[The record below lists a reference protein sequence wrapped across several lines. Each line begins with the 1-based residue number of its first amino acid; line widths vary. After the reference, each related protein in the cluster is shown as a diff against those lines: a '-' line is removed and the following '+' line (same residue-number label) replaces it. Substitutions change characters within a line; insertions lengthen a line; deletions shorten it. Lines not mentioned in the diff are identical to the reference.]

1 MSTTPKYHTVIFV
14 PHAKARFRKFRV
26 SDRQLRFGA
35 VAAVVA
41 FLLALSSSVSFVAGI
56 RSSSESARLRQENRR
71 LRDANQRYSDSIS
84 GLRTRLDNFE
94 LQTKRLAI
102 LAGLSDSRELARGGA
117 GGPHL
122 PAGTGDAEIQP
133 DSTASIIALRGESLG
148 VASRLS
154 AIERLFRERL
164 TVLASTPTIA
174 PVVGIPTNGF
184 GTRTDPFEGGPEYH
198 PALDIASSVG
208 SPVVSPAGGVVVR
221 AGWENGYGNLVEVS
235 HGFGYVTRY
244 GHLSRIDVKA
254 GATVARGDRLG
265 LVGTTG
271 RSTGP
276 HLHYEI
282 VVDGRHVNPLEY
294 ILDAF

>member
-1 MSTTPKYHTVIFV
+1 MSQTPKYHTVIFV
-14 PHAKARFRKFRV
+14 PHAKARFRKFRI

-35 VAAVVA
+35 IAAGLS
-41 FLLALSSSVSFVAGI
+41 FLLALSSTVSFVAGI
-56 RSSSESARLRQENRR
+56 RSSSESARLRSENRR
-71 LRDANQRYSDSIS
+71 LRDANQRYSDSIAS
-84 GLRTRLDNFE
+84 LRQRLDGFE
-94 LQTKRLAI
+94 VQTKRLAI
-102 LAGLSDSRELARGGA
+102 LAGLADTRELARGGA

-122 PAGTGDAEIQP
+122 PVGSGDDAMPQ
-133 DSTASIIALRGESLG
+133 DSTASIVALRGESLG
-148 VASRLS
+148 LASRLS
-154 AIERLFRERL
+154 SIERRFRDRQA
-164 TVLASTPTIA
+164 VLASTPTIA

-208 SPVVSPAGGVVVR
+208 SPIVAPAGGVVVR

-235 HGFGYVTRY
+235 HGFGFVTRY
-244 GHLSRIDVKA
+244 GHLSRIDVRA
-254 GATVARGDRLG
+254 GAQIARGDRLG

-276 HLHYEI
+276 HLHYEV
-282 VVDGRHVNPLEY
+282 VVDGKHVNPLEY